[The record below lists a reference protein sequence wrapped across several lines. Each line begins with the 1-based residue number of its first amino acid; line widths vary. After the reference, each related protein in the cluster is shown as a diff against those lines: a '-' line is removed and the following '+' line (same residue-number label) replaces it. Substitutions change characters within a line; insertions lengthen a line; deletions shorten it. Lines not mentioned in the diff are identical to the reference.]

1 MVMVFDCVD
10 NLYNG
15 FKYYEKLY
23 KLGNVG
29 KVFAKIFGK
38 TSNAFWLYN
47 KLRSGYKV
55 IDIGIDIG
63 RVARSPSYFIERI
76 VSMIWKIRNAWK
88 WVYHLF

>member
-29 KVFAKIFGK
+29 KVFAKIIKKHLTLFGFII
-38 TSNAFWLYN
+38 NLEVDI
-47 KLRSGYKV
+47 KLLILEDLQEEQAILLTELLV
-55 IDIGIDIG
+55 
-63 RVARSPSYFIERI
+63 
-76 VSMIWKIRNAWK
+76 
-88 WVYHLF
+88 